1 MPLKTYLS
9 PQRTLLL
16 QGNDRQ
22 TVVQELVQALC
33 RDVPH
38 LDAPTVLAAVAE
50 REAEVST
57 RIAPTIALPHAR
69 LAGMRE
75 FVLAV
80 GLSREGVQW
89 GLERDTSP
97 VHLVALLLGDTDR
110 PKEHIQ
116 ALAELAGLFSRPNAL
131 ETLLRSGN
139 TEELYHNLVGLQE
152 ILEDLGDHPARWRA
166 EALLRHA
173 ARLAEELST
182 QVVIVLGAEGAR
194 HPKPEAG
201 LAVGGVRWILA
212 SPPRLWNGE
221 GEETAFDE
229 ILEVPSRGLLGR
241 QRVDVVI
248 LLCLLKQLI
257 QPTDSA
263 ICVYGRHSPSRVDTI
278 RVVDVASEFGELWKL
293 SDQIGREDIEPSVLY
308 RVLQLAN
315 DIAIEGRE
323 GHPLGTL
330 FVLGDYDRVAACC
343 HQLVL
348 NPFRGYPESA
358 LDILDPS
365 LDETL
370 KEFAQLDG
378 AFLVRGDGIVMAAGA
393 CIQAPSQE
401 FETFS
406 GLGTRHA
413 AGAAIS
419 STTNAVAVVLS
430 QSTGTVSVYKGGR
443 LILSLTQQN

>member
-1 MPLKTYLS
+1 MPLKSYLS

-16 QGNDRQ
+16 QGSDHQ

-33 RDVPH
+33 REVPR

-50 REAEVST
+50 RESEVST
-57 RIAPTIALPHAR
+57 RISPTIALPHAR
-69 LAGMRE
+69 LDGMRD

-80 GLSREGVQW
+80 GISRDGVQW
-89 GLERDTSP
+89 DVERDTSP
-97 VHLVALLLGDTDR
+97 VHVVALLLGDTDR
-110 PKEHIQ
+110 PKEHIR

-131 ETLLRSGN
+131 GTLLRSEN
-139 TEELYHNLVGLQE
+139 AEELYRNLVGLQE
-152 ILEDLGDHPARWRA
+152 NLGDLGDHPARWRA

-173 ARLAEELST
+173 AQLAEELPA

-194 HPKPEAG
+194 TPQPGTG
-201 LAVGGVRWILA
+201 LDVGVRWILA
-212 SPPRLWNGE
+212 TPPKLRKG
-221 GEETAFDE
+221 GEEEKIFDE

-257 QPTDSA
+257 QPTHTA
-263 ICVYGRHSPSRVDTI
+263 VCVYGRHSPSRVDTI
-278 RVVDVASEFGELWKL
+278 RVVDVATQFGELWQL

-315 DIAIEGRE
+315 DLAIEGRE

-330 FVLGDYDRVAACC
+330 FVLGDYERVAACC
-343 HQLVL
+343 HQLVV
-348 NPFRGYPESA
+348 NPFRGYSEA
-358 LDILDPS
+358 EMDILDPS
-365 LDETL
+365 LEETL

-393 CIQAPSQE
+393 CIQAPAQQ

-419 STTNAVAVVLS
+419 AATNAVAVVLS
-430 QSTGTVSVYKGGR
+430 QSTGTVSVFKGGR
-443 LILSLTQQN
+443 LILSLSQQN